1 MDYYEKYIEHSE
13 NKSNMEFEKY
23 LDIYF
28 SKDENYERY
37 EKDSYLILL
46 DIQTKKQIKLKQ
58 PKFINLYEEKLR
70 IHKLKYEILYKIDE
84 AINNENDKEFNSLKN
99 QLLDI
104 NKSFREI
111 IRVFRH
117 KKNIIKDIEEKEKTN
132 NHELFKLYQKRE
144 KYFNTFPKNLNIQI
158 FYKIKQFYKSEGNV
172 KNDRLN
178 EISNELKLKVSEIK
192 IIMNWLIICKKYIKL
207 QLQINDEKNHNINQI
222 ENLNNILVNLMIEKP
237 EIIIENVKNIKVSRK
252 SLIPNENNLQKNMN
266 EVQEQEENEVQE
278 QEENEVQEDEIE
290 EEESEVEETEEED
303 EVEENVE
310 GEVEEEESEE
320 GEVEEDEDEEEED
333 EEKES
338 EVEENEEEDEVEGDE
353 VEEDVEDEV
362 EEDENEEGETEVE
375 NEEESDEESNM
386 NTNNNSSNTNNNSSN
401 TNNNSSNMN
410 TNNNSSNTNNNS
422 SNTNNNSSNMNK
434 EPFKIKVKKKDLQN
448 NENLKGGNNLKKRI
462 LFKKKLKRKL
472 KNPVSDNFK
481 TITISNV
488 NYTKM
493 N

>member
-144 KYFNTFPKNLNIQI
+144 KYFNIFPKNLNIQI

-278 QEENEVQEDEIE
+278 QEENEVQEGEIE
-290 EEESEVEETEEED
+290 EE
-303 EVEENVE
+303 
-310 GEVEEEESEE
+310 
-320 GEVEEDEDEEEED
+320 
-333 EEKES
+333 ES
-338 EVEENEEEDEVEGDE
+338 EVEENEEEDEVEEDEDEENVEGEVEDEEDE
-353 VEEDVEDEV
+353 VEENEEEVEEDEEDEDEENVESEIEENVEDKV
-362 EEDENEEGETEVE
+362 EEDENEEGETEAE
-375 NEEESDEESNM
+375 NEDESDEESNM
-386 NTNNNSSNTNNNSSN
+386 NTNNNSSNMNTNNNSSN
-401 TNNNSSNMN
+401 MNTNNTNSNMN

-472 KNPVSDNFK
+472 KNPVNNNFK